1 MFSMVGRFYFRSLSD
16 GEAETLVQRIEDD
29 GLPIVREC
37 RGFRDF
43 RLVVR
48 PSDNEIMT
56 VWLWDSEADWN
67 AALERLGPFIQE
79 NFAPHLAQAP
89 ERLGGE
95 IVQHFTDEVVM
106 QGAAS

>member
-1 MFSMVGRFYFRSLSD
+1 MFSMVGRFHFRSLAN
-16 GEAETLVQRIEDD
+16 GEAETLKQQIEQD
-29 GLPIVREC
+29 GLPIVRDC

-48 PSDNEIMT
+48 PGDNEIMT

-67 AALERLGPFIQE
+67 AALERLGPFIQA
-79 NFAPHLAQAP
+79 NFAPHLAQPP

-95 IVQHFTDEVVM
+95 IIQHVTED
-106 QGAAS
+106 AAMPVSS